1 MKISDILTKLGL
13 KPEDQKLIEES
24 IQALIDERVLLKEEE
39 LKTSYDTLLS
49 ETLEKEV
56 EEKVEEIKT
65 QLVEASEKW
74 QEDYEKEIT
83 DQLDGFID
91 AEIEKNIS
99 DEALDKI
106 AINEV
111 ALPIVEGIKKLY
123 EENHIEL
130 NADGSAKVK
139 ELSEKVEKLT
149 SDLNESISKNIE
161 LENISEKAAVKLRI
175 NEVCDGLDDEL
186 VEQVKLNFSEKSFAD
201 VDAKIDN
208 YIEMIV
214 EEKTN
219 KENKVGSEDKP
230 LNESKKLESDENV
243 SPDKAKEIVLTGD
256 AKVLDKAMR
265 YF

>member
-24 IQALIDERVLLKEEE
+24 IQTLIDERVLLKEEE
-39 LKTSYDTLLS
+39 MKTSYDTLF
-49 ETLEKEV
+49 
-56 EEKVEEIKT
+56 EEKIAEEVASQVDEVKT

-91 AEIEKNIS
+91 SEIEKNIS
-99 DEALDKI
+99 DEALEKI

-123 EENHIEL
+123 EDNHIEL

-139 ELSEKVEKLT
+139 ELTGKIERLT
-149 SDLNESISKNIE
+149 DDLNESIDKNIE
-161 LENISEKAAVKLRI
+161 LENILEKAAVKLRI
-175 NEVCDGLDDEL
+175 HDACEGLDE
-186 VEQVKLNFSEKSFAD
+186 VFTEQVKLNFSDKSFSE

-208 YIEMIV
+208 FVEMIV
-214 EEKTN
+214 EEKAN
-219 KENKVGSEDKP
+219 KDNKVGNEEAT
-230 LNESKKLESDENV
+230 LNETNNLETNDNV
-243 SPDKAKEIVLTGD
+243 SPDKPKDKVLNGD
-256 AKVLDKAMR
+256 AKVLDKAAR
-265 YF
+265 FF